1 MKDIGFSVDS
11 SKKLFL
17 CFLAGAQS
25 LHSVKL
31 IMTDSDSQEI
41 SQVDF
46 AISTYF
52 VNAVRPGCG
61 WHLVEQGW
69 RQNCKGVGYQ
79 RGKDDAA
86 KR

>member
-1 MKDIGFSVDS
+1 
-11 SKKLFL
+11 
-17 CFLAGAQS
+17 
-25 LHSVKL
+25 
-31 IMTDSDSQEI
+31 MTDGDSQEI

-52 VNAVRPGCG
+52 INAVRPGCG

-69 RQNCKGVGYQ
+69 RQNCKGVGYR

-86 KR
+86 KRQVRVIKTWIYSWMRRGILFQDKYEM